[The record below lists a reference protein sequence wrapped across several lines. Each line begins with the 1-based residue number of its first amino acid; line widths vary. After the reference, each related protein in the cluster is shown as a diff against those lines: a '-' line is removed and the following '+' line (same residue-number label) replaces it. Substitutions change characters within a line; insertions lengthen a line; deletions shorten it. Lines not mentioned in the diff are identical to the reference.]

1 MLLLLVQ
8 LTAPSVVV
16 NISGVGAVR
25 GTALSEGTAE
35 FLSIP
40 YAAPPTGGLRFLP
53 LRCLGIL
60 PCRLTHRR
68 QHFSQPQ
75 DLPRTI
81 IRATTRARATIRL
94 LSGRQTVLWMEIK
107 GSRLVG
113 SWLRLPSLRSYMFAI
128 PSPSSAPISHG
139 QRSLI
144 IRARACVQ
152 QTGSSWQ
159 M

>member
-1 MLLLLVQ
+1 MRAWR
-8 LTAPSVVV
+8 TATVSFLNP
-16 NISGVGAVR
+16 VR
-25 GTALSEGTAE
+25 RGSLHLFE
-35 FLSIP
+35 LH
-40 YAAPPTGGLRFLP
+40 

-139 QRSLI
+139 QRSLV

-159 M
+159 MKIAGSSSLTCSYAVSPCASSSEAS